1 MSISKRARIQFTSVD
16 RHEVFNVDQSSV
28 GHSSLR
34 TAPKA
39 ADIQSDDSFAR
50 TQSII
55 LCVRGGL
62 YWVQKRADTFFTRG
76 RCHLIHYSNVMMIY
90 YLSLML
96 VHYLK
101 SKATTV

>member
-55 LCVRGGL
+55 LCVWGVGCIGCR
-62 YWVQKRADTFFTRG
+62 KE
-76 RCHLIHYSNVMMIY
+76 LIHFSQEEGVI
-90 YLSLML
+90 
-96 VHYLK
+96 
-101 SKATTV
+101 